1 MTLEELNRLE
11 KKELKE
17 ALAKCCGSAT
27 WVAKMTSIFPVE
39 DKATLLRKA
48 EEFWFACNEADWRE
62 AFAHHPKIGDLKSL
76 KEKYASTSKWAEGE
90 QAGVKST
97 TPQAL
102 EQLAEGNRL
111 YKEKFG
117 YIFIVCAT
125 GKSAEEMLRI
135 LRSRLPNNPE
145 EEIKIAMSEQN
156 KITKLRLE
164 KLLSS

>member
-1 MTLEELNRLE
+1 MTLEQLNHLK

-27 WVAKMTSIFPVE
+27 WVEKMTAIFPLK

-48 EEFWFACNEADWRE
+48 EELWFACSEEDWRE
-62 AFAHHPKIGDLKSL
+62 AFTHHPKIGDLNSL
-76 KEKYASTSKWAEGE
+76 KEKFAITSKWAEGE
-90 QAGVKST
+90 QSGVKTT
-97 TPQAL
+97 TPQVL

-111 YKEKFG
+111 YEEKFG